1 MPATSAQNPTGEL
14 KSRRKRLYRR
24 LLVICSAAVVASVA
38 VILYRPL
45 IPAGEQVDVV
55 CSSLVI
61 AADTFMPYMISAIV
75 AAITVV
81 AVLTVVPLGRTFDN
95 LDMIRERIHG
105 LAGGDLSTRLHVSS
119 DTPELKML
127 AADVNLTVSF
137 LGDHVAQ
144 WKIINRQ
151 QWDILEHVRQAA
163 VKGDPDAVLKYV
175 ERMQKNWERIAEIEN
190 KLTT

>member
-1 MPATSAQNPTGEL
+1 MSAPNTQNPAREL
-14 KSRRKRLYRR
+14 KSRKKRLYRR
-24 LLVICSAAVVASVA
+24 LAVISAAAFVASVA
-38 VILYRPL
+38 IILYRPL
-45 IPAGEQVDVV
+45 FPANEQVDFV

-61 AADTFMPYMISAIV
+61 AADTLLPYMISAVV

-95 LDMIRERIHG
+95 LDMIRERIHA
-105 LAGGDLSTRLHVSS
+105 LAGGDLSTRLHVST

-151 QWDILEHVRQAA
+151 QWDILEHLRQSAA
-163 VKGDPDAVLKYV
+163 KGDPDAVLKYV
-175 ERMQKNWERIAEIEN
+175 ERMQKNWERIAEIEE
-190 KLTT
+190 KLST

>member
-1 MPATSAQNPTGEL
+1 MSVLKSQNPTSEL
-14 KSRRKRLYRR
+14 QSRRKRLYRR
-24 LLVICSAAVVASVA
+24 LAVISAAAVVASVA

-45 IPAGEQVDVV
+45 LPAGEPVDIV
-55 CSSLVI
+55 CSSIVI

-81 AVLTVVPLGRTFDN
+81 AVLTVLPLGRTFDN

-119 DTPELKML
+119 DTPEIKML

-151 QWDILEHVRQAA
+151 QWDILEHMRQSAI
-163 VKGDPDAVLKYV
+163 KGDPDAVLRYV
-175 ERMQKNWERIAEIEN
+175 ERMQKNWERIAEIEE
-190 KLTT
+190 KLNT